1 MLSVENE
8 NEKFLTDEILSL
20 TLLFLKINTTFEDVV
35 MMPK

>member
-1 MLSVENE
+1 MLSVE

-20 TLLFLKINTTFEDVV
+20 TLLFSKINTTFEDVV